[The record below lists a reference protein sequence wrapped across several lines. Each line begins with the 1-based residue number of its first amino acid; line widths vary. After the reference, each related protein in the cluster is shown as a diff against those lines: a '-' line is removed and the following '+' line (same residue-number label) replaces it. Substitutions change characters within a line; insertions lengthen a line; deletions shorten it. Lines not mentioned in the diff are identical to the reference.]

1 MAKQPQQLLQSLVDQ
16 ASDHQLGIVGS
27 PSNTTEI
34 TIDILQA
41 QEESKILGQLVYT
54 VIPQGKAHLAVLGQV
69 SQIETKNRWH
79 EDMTF
84 RGIIKRRG
92 NLPHLSGR
100 ADVRTATISVQAVFE
115 VDGSDPEQNI
125 VESVL
130 AVSPST
136 GVAVYRVRDEVL
148 DTLLLKHKQ
157 EIVYLGRAYSTDVRM
172 PLWLKHFGNE
182 DGGAGEAYQI
192 GVFGKTGS
200 GKSGL
205 AAYLLLGYA
214 RYKQMGIL
222 FIDPQG
228 QFSAGQGLPFDLREK
243 LKLIGRQVKTY
254 SLGTQVH
261 LQPDAPL
268 FAKLL
273 KRTNFYRRIG
283 VRAKENQAYAE
294 EEVTKAVKRELEERE
309 ASLDN
314 PGEGFLEAVLKKLAS
329 EPATKMIYSSGEPL
343 KRLIS
348 TLNSVLANANDLS
361 SIESE
366 SWIPTLDLFA
376 KKDSKGNPRT
386 SLYYII
392 NQVAGNSSNDRPIVF
407 LDISSSGGESG
418 EDDEIKSLILRAI
431 TSSIRHIGEQAFKKN
446 GEKINC
452 LIALDEAHRFAGR
465 VRYEDDSEQG
475 SLINSFVNNV
485 RETRKYGL
493 GFMFITQS
501 LASLHPEI
509 LGQLRIKF
517 FGHGLNMGQE
527 LAKLKEEIGGDSQA
541 LSLYTSFT
549 DPASSTKRQFPF
561 MVTGPASPLSF
572 TGAPLFFQT
581 FTDFEKEFVIANP
594 FFRGR

>member
-1 MAKQPQQLLQSLVDQ
+1 MTKQPQQLLQSLVSQ
-16 ASDHQLGIVGS
+16 ASDSQLGVVGS

-34 TIDILQA
+34 TIDILEK

-54 VIPQGKAHLAVLGQV
+54 IIPQGNTYLAVLGQI
-69 SQIETKNRWH
+69 SKIETKNRWH

-100 ADVRTATISVQAVFE
+100 ADVRTATISVQAAFE
-115 VDGSDPEQNI
+115 VDSNDPDRNV
-125 VESVL
+125 VESIL

-136 GVAVYRVRDEVL
+136 GVGVYRVSDEVL
-148 DTLLLKHKQ
+148 DELLLKHKK
-157 EIVYLGRAYSTDVRM
+157 EIVYIGRAYSTDVRM
-172 PLWLKHFGNE
+172 PLWLKHFGSGQ
-182 DGGAGEAYQI
+182 GGAGEAYQI

-214 RYKQMGIL
+214 RHKQMGIL

-228 QFSAGQGLPFDLREK
+228 QFSAGRDLPFNLHEK
-243 LKLIGRQVKTY
+243 LKLIGRTVYTY
-254 SLGTQVH
+254 NLNTGVYLPNDT
-261 LQPDAPL
+261 PL
-268 FAKLL
+268 FVKLL
-273 KRTNFYRRIG
+273 KKARFYHQIG
-283 VRAKENQAYAE
+283 VNHPKNEEYAE
-294 EEVTKAVKRELEERE
+294 EELQKAIRQELERRKTKLN
-309 ASLDN
+309 S
-314 PGEGFLEAVLKKLAS
+314 PGADFFKSVLSHLAN
-329 EPATKMIYSSGEPL
+329 EEVVKNIYSTTDTMKRVMGKL
-343 KRLIS
+343 K
-348 TLNSVLANANDLS
+348 NFLAT
-361 SIESE
+361 ESE
-366 SWIPTLDLFA
+366 LSELENVFWKPVIDLFA
-376 KKDSKGNPRT
+376 KSDSRDNKRT
-386 SLYYII
+386 SLEYII
-392 NQVAGNSSNDRPIVF
+392 NQVTRPDETDYPIIF
-407 LDISSSGGESG
+407 LDISGSG
-418 EDDEIKSLILRAI
+418 DDETKALIIKKI
-431 TSSIRHIGEQAFKKN
+431 TQALYQDGETAFKGGK
-446 GEKINC
+446 KLNC

-465 VRYEDDSEQG
+465 TKSEDDSEKS
-475 SLINSFVNNV
+475 SLSTTFVNSV

-493 GFMFITQS
+493 GFMFITQTI
-501 LASLHPEI
+501 ASLQSEI
-509 LGQLRIKF
+509 LNQLRIKF

-541 LSLYTSFT
+541 MSLYTSFT